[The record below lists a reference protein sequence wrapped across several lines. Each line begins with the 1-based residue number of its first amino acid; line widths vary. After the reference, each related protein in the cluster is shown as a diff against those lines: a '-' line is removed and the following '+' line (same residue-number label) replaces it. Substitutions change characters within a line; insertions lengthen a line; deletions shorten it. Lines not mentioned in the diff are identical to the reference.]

1 MATSVQVGTILIE
14 NRPLIMRPL
23 DLKSES
29 YAGTWGVLQ
38 SLTSST
44 LDHKISGAGWTC
56 LFLAG
61 EVKATVFG
69 ALAPK
74 SIRRALKQIFAK
86 VQEPDFNCL
95 EVTKIVEDRFW
106 GMPYT
111 TVCAHSRHIQQGSI
125 MELADESKK
134 STTTVAFES
143 RKSL

>member
-29 YAGTWGVLQ
+29 YAGAWGVLQ

-44 LDHKISGAGWTC
+44 LDHKISSAGWTS
-56 LFLAG
+56 LFLAA

-69 ALAPK
+69 ALAPR
-74 SIRRALKQIFAK
+74 SIRRALRQIFARVNK
-86 VQEPDFNCL
+86 PDFNCL
-95 EVTKIVEDRFW
+95 EITKIVENHFW

-111 TVCAHSRHIQQGSI
+111 TVHAHSRHIQQGSI
-125 MELADESKK
+125 MELANESKQP
-134 STTTVAFES
+134 TTTV
-143 RKSL
+143 RI